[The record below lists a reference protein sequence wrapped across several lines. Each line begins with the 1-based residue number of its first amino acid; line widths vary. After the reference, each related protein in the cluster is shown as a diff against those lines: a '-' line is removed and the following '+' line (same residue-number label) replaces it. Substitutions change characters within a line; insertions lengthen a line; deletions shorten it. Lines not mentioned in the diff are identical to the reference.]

1 MRIRTTVVGGG
12 LTLLVLA
19 SYWLG
24 AMIGLVGFG
33 GGAGDATID
42 AKSSTETSP
51 AESPAPKEEV
61 SESEPVNPI
70 SDGALTVRI
79 DGAQLTVA
87 GKKTTASAIADL
99 ARAHDAWVLIVRA
112 EDATRGAREDLEK
125 TLDERQI
132 FYRVQ

>member
-1 MRIRTTVVGGG
+1 
-12 LTLLVLA
+12 
-19 SYWLG
+19 
-24 AMIGLVGFG
+24 MIGLVGFG
-33 GGAGDATID
+33 GGAGDSSID
-42 AKSSTETSP
+42 AKPITESVD
-51 AESPAPKEEV
+51 AESPVEATNPSTDEV
-61 SESEPVNPI
+61 TEQDPANPI

-99 ARAHDAWVLIVRA
+99 ARTHDAWVLIVRA
-112 EDATRGAREDLEK
+112 EDATRRAREDLEK